1 MDDIDR
7 MIVFGAAAPFV
18 IACLLVLPRSKRT
31 ESGRDENACR
41 FVLAV
46 GAPVALAFFA
56 LFHWPWSEWSDPSA
70 WWSRLNQDQLILYAV
85 LLSIAIG
92 LAMSRAPATLLFRA
106 ALMLALAGLV
116 TLATWPIVAPEAWY
130 YRAMPAVGVVLLGG
144 ALEYAA
150 VRRSGLCVPM
160 AMCLALATTSVLV
173 AATGMQ
179 PLGVSSLAAAVALG
193 VLAIVSLWRR
203 NLSMA
208 HGVVPVVATLLVMP
222 PLIKWLYIVFESDD
236 FPAAGF
242 LLPVFAPVMVLA
254 AELPRLRDTRD
265 WLRNLIVLTL
275 VAAMCAG
282 GVALAFRPH
291 PTADGVLD
299 DMAFPIEP

>member
-7 MIVFGAAAPFV
+7 MIVFGVAAPFA

-31 ESGRDENACR
+31 RSGSNTHAWRL
-41 FVLAV
+41 VLAV
-46 GAPVALAFFA
+46 GTPVVLAFLT
-56 LFHWPWSEWSDPSA
+56 LFHWPWTEWTDASA

-85 LLSIAIG
+85 LLSIAVG
-92 LAMSRAPATLLFRA
+92 LAMSRAPGTLLVRA
-106 ALMLALAGLV
+106 ALILALAGLV

-130 YRAMPAVGVVLLGG
+130 YRATPAAGILLLGG

-150 VRRSGLCVPM
+150 VRRSGFCLPM

-179 PLGVSSLAAAVALG
+179 PLGVSALAAAVALG

-203 NLSMA
+203 HLSMA
-208 HGVVPVVATLLVMP
+208 QGVVPVVATLLVMP
-222 PLIKWLYIVFESDD
+222 PLIKWLYIVFEGDD
-236 FPAAGF
+236 FPAAAF
-242 LLPVFAPVMVLA
+242 LLPMLAPLMVLA
-254 AELPRLRDTRD
+254 AELPKIRHTRD

-275 VAAMCAG
+275 VAAMCAS

-291 PTADGVLD
+291 PTADRLLD
-299 DMAFPIEP
+299 NTPLTTDP

>member
-7 MIVFGAAAPFV
+7 MIVFGVAAPFA

-31 ESGRDENACR
+31 RSGPDTHAWRL
-41 FVLAV
+41 VLAV
-46 GAPVALAFFA
+46 GTPVVLAFFA
-56 LFHWPWSEWSDPSA
+56 LFHWPWTEWTDASA

-85 LLSIAIG
+85 LLSIAVG
-92 LAMSRAPATLLFRA
+92 LAMSRAPGTLLVRA
-106 ALMLALAGLV
+106 ALILALAGLV

-130 YRAMPAVGVVLLGG
+130 YRAIPAVGILLLGG
-144 ALEYAA
+144 TLEYAA
-150 VRRSGLCVPM
+150 VRRSGFCLPM

-208 HGVVPVVATLLVMP
+208 QGVVPIVATLLVMP
-222 PLIKWLYIVFESDD
+222 PLIKWLYIVFEGDD
-236 FPAAGF
+236 FPAAAF
-242 LLPVFAPVMVLA
+242 LLPVLAPLMVLA
-254 AELPRLRDTRD
+254 AELPGIRHTRD

-275 VAAMCAG
+275 VASMCAA

-291 PTADGVLD
+291 PNAHRVLPNTPLTID
-299 DMAFPIEP
+299 P